1 MTKKQLSYI
10 IKICPQSVDC
20 GKHCVKPSL
29 MKTKMLGLPQNI
41 TQTFIDYG
49 KSWRR
54 WSRLGDLIIREESLS
69 YRYRDEEWEESLE
82 EEREEEWEELR
93 EIKKVLEKQLDE
105 IKWDTYE
112 NNLDKEE
119 VRL

>member
-1 MTKKQLSYI
+1 MTKKQLLYI

-29 MKTKMLGLPQNI
+29 MKAKMLGLPQNI

-54 WSRLGDLIIREESLS
+54 WCWLGDLIIREETLP
-69 YRYRDEEWEESLE
+69 YHYRDEEWEESLD
-82 EEREEEWEELR
+82 EEREEEWKELR
-93 EIKKVLEKQLDE
+93 KIEKVLEQQLDT
-105 IKWDTYE
+105 INWDTYE

-119 VRL
+119 VFL